1 MNKHDFLQHGLHIV
15 ERPNHLIVT
24 TPQTFASGDP
34 AHFCV
39 RNSGAGLLFCD
50 YGMTHNALEL
60 SLPDPA
66 QASDIIR
73 KSLDRL
79 EGIIKFT
86 DYALHAEVAAT
97 QTGQAIGEFLNIFA
111 LLTTYRPKTA
121 YEQDIDNIMDNIR
134 HYLVKKC
141 YSMEKL

>member
-97 QTGQAIGEFLNIFA
+97 QTGQAIGEFLNI
-111 LLTTYRPKTA
+111 LLY
-121 YEQDIDNIMDNIR
+121 
-134 HYLVKKC
+134 
-141 YSMEKL
+141 